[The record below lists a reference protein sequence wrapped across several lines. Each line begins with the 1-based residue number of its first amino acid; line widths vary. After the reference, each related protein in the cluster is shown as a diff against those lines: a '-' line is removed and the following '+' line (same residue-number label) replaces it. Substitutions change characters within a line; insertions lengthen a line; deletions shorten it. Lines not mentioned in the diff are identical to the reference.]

1 MHWKKSREQQKG
13 LPVAGAKG
21 SGSKM
26 LGTKFIYRTLSID
39 MSQSFQTLFEDFR
52 KFHLRYKEYLYIN
65 INIKEGVNFLKF
77 LHQRFYGALGDLR
90 FDNFKWRLL
99 VLKYSTCKL

>member
-52 KFHLRYKEYLYIN
+52 KFHLRYKRILVH
-65 INIKEGVNFLKF
+65 KHKHKRRSQFLKVF
-77 LHQRFYGALGDLR
+77 TPKLLWRSWG
-90 FDNFKWRLL
+90 FKI
-99 VLKYSTCKL
+99 